1 MDGQPMVDS
10 VRTLR
15 LFLQSLP
22 TSVTFNIVSFGSR
35 YASLFPKPAPM
46 NNANLL
52 VRHTTHDTRHMHAR
66 THAHTTHTHTHRNDT
81 HVVRRKRASCWTR

>member
-1 MDGQPMVDS
+1 MSGQAMVDS

-22 TSVTFNIVSFGSR
+22 TSVYFNIVSFGSKHS
-35 YASLFPKPAPM
+35 SLFPKPAPM

-52 VRHTTHDTRHMHAR
+52 VCPLPQRVAR
-66 THAHTTHTHTHRNDT
+66 
-81 HVVRRKRASCWTR
+81 